1 MSNSIGEMCRLL
13 PRGSR
18 VTLLFEHRPPDF
30 RVLDSRET
38 RGVDLCFRRGKPHDY
53 ADLQAALST
62 SVGGVA
68 GAVDTVVLMPRTDA
82 SDDDESGASN
92 ALATVVKMGD
102 ILRREGRAMPRVV
115 GVCVNEQVEEVLLAL
130 YKDLGGE
137 RDEIVNPTAMIAGIA
152 TQTTMSEGVEQAYRG
167 LLEDKHAPRIQAW
180 LAHHYVTPGA
190 ECTFWDVMEAAE
202 ALGHVPIG
210 FAREG
215 QDVELNPNKAERITL
230 GPEDKVIVVAP

>member
-82 SDDDESGASN
+82 SDDDERGSIDRHDRHDRSETD
-92 ALATVVKMGD
+92 ATSVLFMSTFDGTEAVSYTH
-102 ILRREGRAMPRVV
+102 LR
-115 GVCVNEQVEEVLLAL
+115 
-130 YKDLGGE
+130 
-137 RDEIVNPTAMIAGIA
+137 
-152 TQTTMSEGVEQAYRG
+152 
-167 LLEDKHAPRIQAW
+167 
-180 LAHHYVTPGA
+180 AHET
-190 ECTFWDVMEAAE
+190 
-202 ALGHVPIG
+202 
-210 FAREG
+210 
-215 QDVELNPNKAERITL
+215 
-230 GPEDKVIVVAP
+230 